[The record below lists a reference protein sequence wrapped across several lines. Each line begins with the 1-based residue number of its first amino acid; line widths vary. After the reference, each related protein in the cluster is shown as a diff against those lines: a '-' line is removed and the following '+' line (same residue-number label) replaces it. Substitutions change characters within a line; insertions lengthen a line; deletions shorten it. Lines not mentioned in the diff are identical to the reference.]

1 MIRIEFEGMNVDNV
15 LRQIISVA
23 ERINLEE
30 QKKGGSKN
38 GPKKKTESETS
49 G

>member
-15 LRQIISVA
+15 LRQIISLA
-23 ERINLEE
+23 EKINTED

-38 GPKKKTESETS
+38 GPKKKTESEAS